1 MFALTTRNFRA
12 ARNFLSALFVSLA
25 VIGATA
31 CGDDNDNGLGPG
43 GLEGIYGLQ
52 SAGGFN
58 VPATF
63 PVGPSKFEIRSGT
76 LVLQDG
82 LFEATVAVEMDDVPS
97 LLTTD
102 GSYELRDDRILFTGL
117 DQDGLDVSL
126 TGIINGS
133 TISITDPSTGL
144 ALIFR
149 KN

>member
-1 MFALTTRNFRA
+1 MFAVTTRNSRA
-12 ARNFLSALFVSLA
+12 ARNFLSALVVSLA
-25 VIGATA
+25 LIGATA

-43 GLEGIYGLQ
+43 GLEGLYRLE

-63 PVGPSKFEIRSGT
+63 PLGPSRFEIRSGT

-102 GSYELRDDRILFTGL
+102 GSYDQNGNRILFTGL

-126 TGIINGS
+126 TGIIDGN
-133 TISITDPSTGL
+133 TISITDPETGL
-144 ALIFR
+144 ALVFR